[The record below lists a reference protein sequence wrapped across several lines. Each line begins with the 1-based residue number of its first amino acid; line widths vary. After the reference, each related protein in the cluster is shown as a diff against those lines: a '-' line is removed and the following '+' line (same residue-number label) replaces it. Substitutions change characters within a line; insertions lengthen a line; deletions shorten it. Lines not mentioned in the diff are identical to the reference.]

1 MRAHNIG
8 EIVKREYNKAITH
21 AAKAINATSA
31 GLKAWIDK
39 LSAAQTPAGLQFA
52 VTRIHESG
60 ITCSEY
66 LALSHKLT
74 EVVEIGM
81 IHEHG
86 EVDKRLFA
94 EQTKEAYGPMYASD
108 EERAKQGIGLQQFK
122 DKAAAAMLA
131 VDLWYIAK
139 AKANNLLD

>member
-1 MRAHNIG
+1 M
-8 EIVKREYNKAITH
+8 KREYSKAISQAT
-21 AAKAINATSA
+21 KAVKFTEVDMSA
-31 GLKAWIDK
+31 WLDK
-39 LSAAQTPAGLQFA
+39 LAVAQTPAGLQF
-52 VTRIHESG
+52 VVNEIYKSG
-60 ITCSEY
+60 ITYSEY

-74 EVVEIGM
+74 EVVDIGM
-81 IHEHG
+81 IFENG

-131 VDLWYIAK
+131 VDLWYIAI

>member
-1 MRAHNIG
+1 M
-8 EIVKREYNKAITH
+8 KREYSKAISQ
-21 AAKAINATSA
+21 AAKAVKFTAA
-31 GLKAWIDK
+31 GMSVWLDK
-39 LSAAQTPAGLQFA
+39 LAVAQTPAGLQF
-52 VTRIHESG
+52 VVNEIYKSG
-60 ITCSEY
+60 ITYSEY

-81 IHEHG
+81 IFENG

-131 VDLWYIAK
+131 VDLWYIAI

>member
-1 MRAHNIG
+1 M
-8 EIVKREYNKAITH
+8 KREHVKAINH
-21 AAKAINATSA
+21 AAKAINSTSA
-31 GLKAWIDK
+31 GLKAWLDK
-39 LSAAQTPAGLQFA
+39 LAVAQTPAGLQFA
-52 VTRIHESG
+52 VNQIHESG
-60 ITCSEY
+60 ITYSEY

-81 IHEHG
+81 IFENG

-131 VDLWYIAK
+131 VDLWYIAI

>member
-1 MRAHNIG
+1 M
-8 EIVKREYNKAITH
+8 KREYSKAISQATKAVKFT
-21 AAKAINATSA
+21 AAGMSVW
-31 GLKAWIDK
+31 LDK
-39 LSAAQTPAGLQFA
+39 LAVVQTPAGLQF
-52 VTRIHESG
+52 VVNEIYKSG
-60 ITCSEY
+60 ITYSEY

-74 EVVEIGM
+74 EVVYSGM
-81 IHEHG
+81 IFENG

-122 DKAAAAMLA
+122 DKTAAAMLA
-131 VDLWYIAK
+131 VDLWYIAI

>member
-1 MRAHNIG
+1 M
-8 EIVKREYNKAITH
+8 KREYSKAISQAT
-21 AAKAINATSA
+21 KAVKFTEVDMSA
-31 GLKAWIDK
+31 WLDK
-39 LSAAQTPAGLQFA
+39 LAVAQTPAGLQF
-52 VTRIHESG
+52 VVNEIYKSG
-60 ITCSEY
+60 ITYSEY

-74 EVVEIGM
+74 EVVDIGM
-81 IHEHG
+81 IFENG

-108 EERAKQGIGLQQFK
+108 EERAKRGIGVQQLK

-131 VDLWYIAK
+131 VDLWYIAI